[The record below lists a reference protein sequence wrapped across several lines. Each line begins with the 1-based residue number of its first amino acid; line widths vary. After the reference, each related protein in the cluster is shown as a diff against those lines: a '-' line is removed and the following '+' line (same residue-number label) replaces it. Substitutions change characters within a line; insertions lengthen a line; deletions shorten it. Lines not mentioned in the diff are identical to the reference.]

1 MFETSHIQLS
11 ESALRNNFRFLK
23 SVVGETEVS
32 SVVKGNAYGHGLPE
46 FVETAEKC
54 GQNHFSVFSTNEA
67 LAVKTAAK
75 NNPIVMVMGE
85 TSGKGL
91 DWCVQQG
98 VEFFVFDLY
107 RLREAVNAAKR
118 CGNQAIIHIEL
129 ETGMHRTGF
138 DKSKL
143 NALIKYVGENREYL
157 HLKGL
162 CTHLAGAESIAN
174 YVRVRNQIKT
184 FHTLRRH
191 LKTKGVEFEM
201 LHMACSAAAL
211 RYPETRLDLVRIG
224 ILQYGF
230 WPSRETFIDY
240 CAKRKE
246 PLEPLER
253 IISWRSKV
261 MDVKKVA
268 TGDFIGYGTTYLAQ
282 RDMKIATVPVGY
294 SHGFA
299 RSLSNTGRVLVN
311 NHRVSVVGLVNMNAM
326 MIDITDAGEINS
338 GDEVILIGKQG
349 DLEITVSSFSEL
361 SDQLNYEL
369 LTRLPADIPRI
380 ITA

>member
-32 SVVKGNAYGHGLPE
+32 SVVKGNAYGHGLKE

-67 LAVKTAAK
+67 LSVKQSAK
-75 NNPIVMVMGE
+75 NNPTLMVMGE

-91 DWCVQQG
+91 EWCVSEG
-98 VEFFVFDLY
+98 VEYFVFDMH
-107 RLREAVNAAKR
+107 RLHESVEAAKK
-118 CGNQAIIHIEL
+118 CGKKAIIHIEL

-138 DKSKL
+138 DSRKL
-143 NALIKYVGENREYL
+143 KELGKALLENRDYIV
-157 HLKGL
+157 LKGL

-184 FHTLRRH
+184 FHTLRRR
-191 LKTKGVEFEM
+191 LKTQSIEFEM

-246 PLEPLER
+246 PIEPLER

-261 MDVKKVA
+261 MDVKSVA

-311 NHRVSVVGLVNMNAM
+311 QHRVTVVGLVNMNAM
-326 MIDITDAGEINS
+326 MIDITDAGEVKS

-369 LTRLPADIPRI
+369 LTRLPADIPRTLI
-380 ITA
+380 A